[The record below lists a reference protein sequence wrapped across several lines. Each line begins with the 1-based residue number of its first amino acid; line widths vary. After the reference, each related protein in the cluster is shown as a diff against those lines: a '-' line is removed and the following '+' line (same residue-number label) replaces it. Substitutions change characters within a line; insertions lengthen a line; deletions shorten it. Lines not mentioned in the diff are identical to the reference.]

1 MSENTPMQ
9 IMMRL
14 RQIVQQLSKHS
25 KNILENYRITIPQL
39 LCLNEIYEH
48 GPITTGALTRLVY
61 LNSST
66 LTGIVDRLEKQNL
79 VRRTRI
85 SKDRRQIHVE
95 ITERGIEFIKNT
107 PNPIQEQ
114 FLERLESLEEEKVA
128 LLLWALDQLVDMLGT
143 DSPAGTG
150 IHPSSHILADSAS
163 TEFPDELT

>member
-1 MSENTPMQ
+1 MTDNIPMQ

-14 RQIVQQLSKHS
+14 RQIVQQLSRRS

-39 LCLNEIYEH
+39 LCLNQVYEH
-48 GPITTGALTRLVY
+48 GPITIGALTRLVY

-95 ITERGIEFIKNT
+95 ITDVGLEFIKNA
-107 PNPIQEQ
+107 PNPIQEG
-114 FLERLESLEEEKVA
+114 FLERLESLEEDKVT
-128 LLLWALDQLVDMLGT
+128 LLLWALELLVDMLGT
-143 DSPAGTG
+143 DSRTG
-150 IHPSSHILADSAS
+150 IRPASHILADSVS
-163 TEFPDELT
+163 TEQPDGLSL